1 MKIELTEL
9 EFRRL
14 IDLVYVGNWVL
25 NSIRTDDRIEDYD
38 IVEEKIFSLCPGN
51 GMSSLTQRWRGHY
64 LPSKA
69 YEDGGIHEAI
79 AEYESEAFFDI
90 LAEEL
95 AYRDMQAEGDA
106 SKVALEKR
114 IEEYLAEFEESGVE
128 NLRLSE

>member
-1 MKIELTEL
+1 MKIELTNT

-25 NSIRTDDRIEDYD
+25 NSTRTDDRIEDYD
-38 IVEEKIFSLCPGN
+38 IIEEKMFSLCPGN
-51 GMSSLTQRWRGHY
+51 GMSALTQRFRGHY

-79 AEYESEAFFDI
+79 DEYEYDAFFDI

-95 AYRDMQAEGDA
+95 AMRDMRDAGDE
-106 SKVALEKR
+106 SGESLYR
-114 IEEYLAEFEESGVE
+114 RMEEYLAEFEESGIE